1 MRNSILR
8 PLGSAALLILSAFVI
23 GSGQELRGKIT
34 GRVLDPNGAAVPGAS
49 VKVIDVARNST
60 ANLTTNG
67 DGLFDAPYLL
77 PGKYQV
83 LVEVTGFKKSLQ
95 DNVIVEINQTRT
107 LNISLEVGG
116 TQETVTV
123 TAEAATLNQADANLG
138 QTIDQKRLAELPL
151 VHADPY
157 TLIGLSPGV
166 IYAGSTRLYRPFEP
180 THITNFSM
188 GGPRGIRR
196 HLVIDRAPST
206 APAKN

>member
-1 MRNSILR
+1 MHNSILR
-8 PLGSAALLILSAFVI
+8 PLGSAALLILFAFVI

-34 GRVLDPNGAAVPGAS
+34 GRVMDPNGAAVPGAS
-49 VKVIDVARNST
+49 VKVIDVAKNST

-67 DGLFDAPYLL
+67 DGLFDAPYLF

-83 LVEVTGFKKSLQ
+83 LVEVAGFKKSLH

-138 QTIDQKRLAELPL
+138 PNHRPKA
-151 VHADPY
+151 
-157 TLIGLSPGV
+157 
-166 IYAGSTRLYRPFEP
+166 AG
-180 THITNFSM
+180 
-188 GGPRGIRR
+188 GAAAGPWRSLRVDRSFPWRYLRGQ
-196 HLVIDRAPST
+196 HET
-206 APAKN
+206 